1 MENEGRGIRFC
12 DICLNLIRKRPSE
25 FDPTKPDVL
34 LVTAGTCP
42 LGGLVAE
49 FVQ

>member
-1 MENEGRGIRFC
+1 MENEGRGIWFC
-12 DICLNLIRKRPSE
+12 DTCVIRKRPSE